1 MEISVTLDLMYRE
14 RKRNMFYIKETNN
27 EVIKY
32 EVELDIERLKELKR
46 RNNREM

>member
-1 MEISVTLDLMYRE
+1 MEISVILDLMYRG
-14 RKRNMFYIKETNN
+14 MFMYYYEETEN

-46 RNNREM
+46 QNNREM